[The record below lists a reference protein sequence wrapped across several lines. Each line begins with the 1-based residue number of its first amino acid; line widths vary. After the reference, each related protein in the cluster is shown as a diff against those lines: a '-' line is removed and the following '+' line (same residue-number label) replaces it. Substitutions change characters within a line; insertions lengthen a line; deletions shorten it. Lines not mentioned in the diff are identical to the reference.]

1 MTASAKKRVTLT
13 AKYIVTSVVAALFL
27 FPVFVMFLRA
37 FTADDFVFAPRFFPV
52 EWGISGF
59 INAVDGGI
67 VQLVANTLMVAG
79 LTIAGTAISSTLCAY
94 GFSKVKFKGQSVVFG
109 IVIATL
115 MLPAVCMQLQLF
127 SQYYN
132 WGWIGSWL
140 PLIVPAFFGGG
151 ATNIF
156 LVRQYMKGVPNSVCE
171 AAKIDGANKF
181 TIYWR
186 IVLPMCMPIVTY
198 VMVITFLGCW
208 NDLMG
213 PLMYLQM
220 SGRESYYTLSLGIYM
235 KSLDPEFWQWQ
246 FPNVQMAVGLLMM
259 LPCVLLFFLFQKSLI
274 EGVTMGS
281 VKG

>member
-1 MTASAKKRVTLT
+1 MTAVGKRRIVLG
-13 AKYIVTSVVAALFL
+13 AKYVVLTVISVFFV

-37 FTADDFVFAPRFFPV
+37 FTADDFVFAPMFFPV
-52 EWGISGF
+52 KWSVSGF
-59 INAVDGGI
+59 KYAIDGGI
-67 VQLVANTLMVAG
+67 FRLVFNTVAVAA
-79 LTIAGTAISSTLCAY
+79 LTIVGTAVSSTLCAY
-94 GFSKVKFKGQSVVFG
+94 GFSKVKFKGQSVLFG
-109 IVIATL
+109 VVIATL
-115 MLPAVCMQLQLF
+115 MLPAVCMQLQLY
-127 SQYYN
+127 SQYFN

-156 LVRQYMKGVPNSVCE
+156 LVRQYMKSVPNSVCE

-186 IVLPMCMPIVTY
+186 IVLPMCLPIVTY
-198 VMVITFLGCW
+198 VMIITFLGCW

-213 PLMYLQM
+213 PLMYLQAEG
-220 SGRESYYTLSLGIYM
+220 SEHLYTLSLGMYM

-246 FPNVQMAVGLLMM
+246 FPNVQMAIGILMM
-259 LPCVLLFFLFQKSLI
+259 LPCIVLFFLFQKNLI
-274 EGVTMGS
+274 DGVTMGS